1 MKVSYINDSVAI
13 MWPQAMEDR
22 TPYDIK
28 QVVADLLAIRTAKDV
43 LDFILK
49 TPPSFFSN
57 ITHKSTLDW
66 ALASDYT
73 SQWGSDPRVRGSMV
87 DLVEKSYPD
96 IEVLDGFIVQS
107 GVFGPYVKNHC
118 LAAPTDDDP
127 VYSDVVY
134 PTKPYYSMLL
144 GSLESLAFNL
154 QTIARIGAIANGEP
168 SPEGFERIPIDCGV
182 AAQVI
187 DSKLSVSHDFNR
199 CPAQDPAYG
208 TYFTEEEVAK
218 LEKCLEGYQGAYS
231 DEAFSHIYNGK
242 GVGTLFIYPAGMTEQ
257 EMAANIFTSFM
268 NSLFEGNAETMY
280 SGNIFKVEQTRR
292 GFRVLDH
299 PGPLRDMYR
308 QCAYLAADK
317 SLRLCAYCGKPVL
330 ADRSRGNEAMYCSR
344 TCNTKAS
351 AQRRE
356 TAYALAAS
364 GVSIE
369 EAIERIGDRYEQ
381 SIRRWYKE
389 SKALLD

>member
-1 MKVSYINDSVAI
+1 MKVSYINDSIAI
-13 MWPQAMEDR
+13 MWPEVMEDR

-28 QVVADLLAIRTAKDV
+28 LVVADLLAMRTAKDV

-57 ITHKSTLDW
+57 ITHKSTGDW

-118 LAAPTDDDP
+118 LAAPADDGP

-134 PTKPYYSMLL
+134 PTRPYYSLLL

-154 QTIARIGAIANGEP
+154 QTIARIGAIANGEA
-168 SPEGFERIPIDCGV
+168 SPDGLERVPLDCGV
-182 AAQVI
+182 EAQVI
-187 DSKLSVSHDFNR
+187 DSKLSIQGDFNR
-199 CPAQDPAYG
+199 VPAQNPDYK
-208 TYFTEEEVAK
+208 TYFSEEDAK
-218 LEKCLEGYQGAYS
+218 RIRESLGDYDDEGFCGLYY
-231 DEAFSHIYNGK
+231 GK
-242 GVGTLFIYPAGMTEQ
+242 GQGSLFIYPEGMTEQ

-356 TAYALAAS
+356 IAYALAAS
-364 GVSIE
+364 GVPME